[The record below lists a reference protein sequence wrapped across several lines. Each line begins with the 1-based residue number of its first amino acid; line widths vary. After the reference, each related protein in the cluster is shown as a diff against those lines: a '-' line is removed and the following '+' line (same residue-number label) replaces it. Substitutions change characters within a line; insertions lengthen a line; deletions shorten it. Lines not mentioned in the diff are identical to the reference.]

1 MGGFQ
6 GKKNGELLQA
16 VEAAGY
22 EVLLTVDQGIRHQV
36 QLGGRTI
43 AVIILHSRTNQIE
56 DLRPLVD
63 AVLKALKSLEPGQ
76 VIAVGLPT

>member
-1 MGGFQ
+1 MRV
-6 GKKNGELLQA
+6 LLD
-16 VEAAGY
+16 EFAAGRRSRWH
-22 EVLLTVDQGIRHQV
+22 EVLLTVDQSIPHQV

-56 DLRPLVD
+56 DWRPLVD
-63 AVLKALKSLEPGQ
+63 AVLKPLKSLKPGQ